1 MEVTLDKKKM
11 GRPPTGRVW
20 RNYTIDKEVADYI
33 DSLPDGDRSRFVN
46 NTLAM
51 RIAEMKVRQDFIES
65 MKGKES

>member
-46 NTLAM
+46 NTLAKE
-51 RIAEMKVRQDFIES
+51 IAELKEQQKFFATLE
-65 MKGKES
+65 GKES